1 MDGCERLVLSK
12 LGDFASKLVNSAALR
27 IYDDPAWLPETP
39 RKDSLAVALQTVR
52 DRTSGPY
59 AGVFHK
65 LTKTIGKEY
74 AMTLSRAKLISI
86 LDFVDVRST
95 ACHSGALG
103 QHNVEELR
111 VVIND
116 AIKLR
121 EAPWPSSLEVTERQW
136 DRLCSNT
143 NPSLTWPSSHRPLAS
158 FIRPRATK
166 GYQGNIGEIARKLA
180 AVGASF

>member
-1 MDGCERLVLSK
+1 MAEYVDGRERLVLSK

-27 IYDDPAWLPETP
+27 IYDPAWLPRTP
-39 RKDSLAVALQTVR
+39 QKDSLTVALQTVQ
-52 DRTSGPY
+52 DHTSGPY

-65 LTKTIGKEY
+65 LTKAIGKEY

-86 LDFVDVRST
+86 LDFVDVRNT

-103 QHNVEELR
+103 LHNVEELR

-121 EAPWPSSLEVTERQW
+121 EAPWPSSLEGHRKAMGPVVLKYKSIIDVALVTPTI
-136 DRLCSNT
+136 SIIH
-143 NPSLTWPSSHRPLAS
+143 P
-158 FIRPRATK
+158 TK
-166 GYQGNIGEIARKLA
+166 GYPREYRGNC
-180 AVGASF
+180 